1 MPLAPAKPGANVA
14 GALQIMD
21 GDISRPIG
29 YPLLMP
35 FRTTDLHDLEIAR
48 EVRIETHAP
57 RGGDV
62 HSTIVWV
69 VVDGGEVFVRSVR
82 GERGRWYREAMA
94 HHNVTVDD
102 DGRRLETVAIPAA
115 DPETIRRVDAA
126 INRKYANDPGHS
138 SMLTPEA
145 QKATLR
151 LEPRTPGEDALQ
163 APAYLG
169 SVEPFELHG
178 HPIELGIMDSGAP
191 IEADVYL
198 QPRKPA

>member
-1 MPLAPAKPGANVA
+1 
-14 GALQIMD
+14 
-21 GDISRPIG
+21 
-29 YPLLMP
+29 MP
-35 FRTTDLHDLEIAR
+35 FRETDLHDLDIAR

-57 RGGDV
+57 RGDDV

-69 VVDGGEVFVRSVR
+69 VVDGGDVFVRSVR

-94 HHNVTVDD
+94 RHDVTVDD
-102 DGRRLETVAIPAA
+102 QGRRLEVVAIPVA
-115 DPETIRRVDAA
+115 DAESIRRVDAA

-145 QKATLR
+145 QRATLR
-151 LEPRTPGEDALQ
+151 LEPRTSGEEALQ

-169 SVEPFELHG
+169 DDEPSEIHG

-191 IEADVYL
+191 VDADIFL

>member
-1 MPLAPAKPGANVA
+1 
-14 GALQIMD
+14 
-21 GDISRPIG
+21 
-29 YPLLMP
+29 MP
-35 FRTTDLHDLEIAR
+35 FRQTDLHDLDIAR

-57 RGGDV
+57 QGEDV

-94 HHNVTVDD
+94 RHDVTVDD
-102 DGRRLETVAIPAA
+102 EGRRLETVAIPVS
-115 DPETIRRVDAA
+115 DPESVGRVDAA

-145 QKATLR
+145 QQATLR
-151 LEPRTPGEDALQ
+151 LEPRTSGEEALQ

-169 SVEPFELHG
+169 DDEPSEIRG
-178 HPIELGIMDSGAP
+178 HPIELGMMDSGAP
-191 IEADVYL
+191 VDADVYL